1 LTFNERRDLAVLA
14 AEEQVTFPVARKR
27 TIFDC
32 RGTLADRYRFSDLP
46 VDAALLRRV
55 SRTTDWPPTMPREIS
70 SRSIKVNARLD
81 RCRWE
86 GRIPPDSARMP
97 WMDEW

>member
-32 RGTLADRYRFSDLP
+32 RGTLADRYRISDLP
-46 VDAALLRRV
+46 VDAGLLRMV
-55 SRTTDWPPTMPREIS
+55 SRTTHASGTPQVRHQLLLQ
-70 SRSIKVNARLD
+70 RA
-81 RCRWE
+81 
-86 GRIPPDSARMP
+86 A
-97 WMDEW
+97 